1 MEADTLEIK
10 AREEAARRNY
20 NRSQEERNRN
30 LAYKVVRK
38 RESKREILAP
48 LMHGEFI
55 RLD

>member
-48 LMHGEFI
+48 LRHGEFI